1 MQQWADRRRS
11 YNSSVYKNNWATLC
25 LKSVLPLKRWWTT
38 VTSTSPTTSATR
50 GRGLTFNGCLACP
63 PSQLLSILHKMII
76 KMILKN
82 VQFYSRTKY
91 SFFNFHLKC
100 IPWLNKNILLLNKGG
115 FSSSLSL
122 LLLLIKVHHWPNS
135 KYVVIN
141 FTNLIYC
148 ILLHWIRSISTALI
162 WNKHLT
168 CVLCVACSTREI
180 QNLCNNTKLG
190 RKNYV
195 KIQGFKEF
203 ICQST
208 HVKNMRRNEI
218 CYLNNKRENA

>member
-1 MQQWADRRRS
+1 MTSLKRRFAVITVVLKLCQRPEARNTLCGLTFRWGEAPIIIMQQWADRRRS

-38 VTSTSPTTSATR
+38 VTSTSPTTSAIR

-76 KMILKN
+76 KMIKKN

-162 WNKHLT
+162 WNKHF
-168 CVLCVACSTREI
+168 
-180 QNLCNNTKLG
+180 NLCSL
-190 RKNYV
+190 
-195 KIQGFKEF
+195 
-203 ICQST
+203 CS
-208 HVKNMRRNEI
+208 
-218 CYLNNKRENA
+218 L